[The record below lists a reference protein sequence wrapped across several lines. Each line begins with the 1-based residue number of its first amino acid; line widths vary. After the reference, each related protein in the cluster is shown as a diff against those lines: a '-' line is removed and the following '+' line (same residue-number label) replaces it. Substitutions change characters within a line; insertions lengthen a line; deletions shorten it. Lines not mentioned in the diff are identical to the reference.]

1 MFVTTESFRNL
12 SKNTIPFLDVGYT
25 YRTVQ
30 DEIDAAVSRV
40 LQSGQYIG
48 GDEVSLFESRFAQF
62 VEASHCVGVAN
73 GLDAITLSLR
83 ALGVGPGDEVIVPS
97 HTFIATWLA
106 VSETGATPVPVDT
119 APNGFNLDIDRIP
132 SAITPRTRG
141 IIVVH
146 LYGVPVDLDKVAD
159 VATTKGLWVI
169 EDAAQAHGA
178 RYKGRRI
185 GAHSALTTWS
195 FYPGKNLGAFGDAGA
210 ITTDDAQLADAVRL
224 MGNYGAAQKYEHKV
238 LGVNSRLDPLQAA
251 VLDVKLRYLESWNQR
266 RSDIARTYCEQLAGI
281 DDLELPLF
289 SGNNSWHLFV
299 IRSNKRE
306 ALRMK
311 LEQSGIGYGVHY
323 PKPPHRQEPY
333 RDGHSKTDLSVTDW
347 LSTQVLSLPIG
358 PHLDDESVEYV
369 IHHLRQTL
377 K

>member
-1 MFVTTESFRNL
+1 MTTESFRNL

-333 RDGHSKTDLSVTDW
+333 RDGHSKTDLSVTDC